1 MDADLTATSAD
12 LTATSADLTATSAA
26 RPADLPLPLADV
38 DQLVSMLAAA
48 ETVTDSIVGGDA
60 IGVLAHSLQCADV
73 LAAARPDDIELQ
85 VAGLVHDVGHLLVPG
100 DADGHGR
107 HGAQAVAGLL
117 GRRVAGL
124 VELHVP
130 AKRYLVTTDPDYRAS
145 LSPGSIRTLELQGG
159 LLDDEA
165 VARFEAE
172 PLAADALVL
181 RRADEAAKIPGRPV
195 PGLSVWKPVLD
206 QIAALR

>member
-1 MDADLTATSAD
+1 MMDADPTATSTD
-12 LTATSADLTATSAA
+12 Q
-26 RPADLPLPLADV
+26 PVHLADV
-38 DQLVSMLAAA
+38 DQLVTVLAAA
-48 ETVTDSIVGGDA
+48 DNVTDSIVGGDS

-73 LAAARPDDIELQ
+73 LATECPDDVELQ

-107 HGAQAVAGLL
+107 HGAQAVIGLL
-117 GRRVAGL
+117 GPRVAGL
-124 VELHVP
+124 VELHVQ
-130 AKRYLVTTDPDYRAS
+130 AKRYLVTTDPDYRAA

-159 LLDDEA
+159 MLDDEA

-181 RRADEAAKIPGRPV
+181 RRADEAAKVPGRPV
-195 PGLSVWKPVLD
+195 PGLSTWKPLLD